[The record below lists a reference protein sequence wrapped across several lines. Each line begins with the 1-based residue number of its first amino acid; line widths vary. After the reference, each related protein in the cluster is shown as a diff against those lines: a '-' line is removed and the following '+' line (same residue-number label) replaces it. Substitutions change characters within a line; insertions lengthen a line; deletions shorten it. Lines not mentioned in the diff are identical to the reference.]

1 MTEIANAAGF
11 SKFYF
16 HRTFQREIGIPIYD
30 YVRKRRLASAA
41 SLLLSTDTP
50 ILDIALTFRFES
62 QEAFTRAFK
71 SVYQLPPG
79 RYRAAIKNLII
90 GGTHMDRNE
99 TIKEWIITGTAP
111 EKYQVGMD
119 YKMYHTGTK
128 SATLKSIADEFE
140 AGEFATI
147 MQQFN
152 ATNFIGKRVRFSGF
166 VKTQEV
172 EGWCGLWM
180 RIDNALS
187 TILKFDNM
195 QSRSI
200 TGTTE
205 WNHYFCVLDVPENG
219 AIINIGILLSGK
231 GQVWLDNAAFQEV
244 DYSIPTTD
252 FTPCE
257 VFPDYP
263 KICHSKIRI
272 HSSQQ
277 QQKHPSSLVW
287 TIFHS

>member
-1 MTEIANAAGF
+1 
-11 SKFYF
+11 
-16 HRTFQREIGIPIYD
+16 
-30 YVRKRRLASAA
+30 
-41 SLLLSTDTP
+41 
-50 ILDIALTFRFES
+50 
-62 QEAFTRAFK
+62 
-71 SVYQLPPG
+71 
-79 RYRAAIKNLII
+79 
-90 GGTHMDRNE
+90 MDRNE

-205 WNHYFCVLDVPENG
+205 WNHYFCVLMFLKTVPLSTSVYCCPAKG
-219 AIINIGILLSGK
+219 RFGSTMPLFRKWITVYRLPTLLP
-231 GQVWLDNAAFQEV
+231 VRFF
-244 DYSIPTTD
+244 PTI
-252 FTPCE
+252 
-257 VFPDYP
+257 P